1 MLSTKPWAYESR
13 VEAEPMARYRYGGYH
28 PVHLG
33 DLLKNGRYKIIHKL
47 GYGGYGGY
55 STVWLARD
63 LEFQRYVTLK
73 IAVSETTGKS
83 KELRVFRR
91 LSAGK
96 LNNHPGSRHVLRLLD
111 DFEHTGPNGTHICLA
126 FDVLG
131 PSVKARAE
139 RFGDGRLPGSIAREI
154 SRQALLGLDCLHQQ
168 GVTHGDLHPG
178 NILFAGPNQDAR
190 SKDELYQIL
199 GDPDIGEV
207 VRVDRKP
214 LGHEVPRYLVS
225 PASFPTEAL
234 SSNPY
239 VKLTDLGEA
248 FVDHDRPETLHC
260 PLVYRAPEV
269 IFNDVWDCQ
278 VDIWSMGCTIFE
290 LVVGY
295 PPFDNLQPNKDRLI
309 QQMAESIGTLPEKWK
324 VAWKKSYDHAG
335 GCSEHGDP
343 VSLERWLE
351 ETYFDEDKKQD
362 LSPANIQTLGALLR
376 QMLRFNPGA
385 RPPVTELVRH
395 PWFSE

>member
-1 MLSTKPWAYESR
+1 MFATTSITTQEAPTQHTSR
-13 VEAEPMARYRYGGYH
+13 
-28 PVHLG
+28 
-33 DLLKNGRYKIIHKL
+33 
-47 GYGGYGGY
+47 
-55 STVWLARD
+55 
-63 LEFQRYVTLK
+63 FQRYVTLK

-168 GVTHGDLHPG
+168 GVTHGGWYQLLHKFCSRYICFVSISSLTSIVDLHPG

-278 VDIWSMGCTIFE
+278 VDIWSMGCT
-290 LVVGY
+290 VVTS
-295 PPFDNLQPNKDRLI
+295 FSI
-309 QQMAESIGTLPEKWK
+309 AEN
-324 VAWKKSYDHAG
+324 YH
-335 GCSEHGDP
+335 H
-343 VSLERWLE
+343 
-351 ETYFDEDKKQD
+351 
-362 LSPANIQTLGALLR
+362 
-376 QMLRFNPGA
+376 
-385 RPPVTELVRH
+385 
-395 PWFSE
+395 